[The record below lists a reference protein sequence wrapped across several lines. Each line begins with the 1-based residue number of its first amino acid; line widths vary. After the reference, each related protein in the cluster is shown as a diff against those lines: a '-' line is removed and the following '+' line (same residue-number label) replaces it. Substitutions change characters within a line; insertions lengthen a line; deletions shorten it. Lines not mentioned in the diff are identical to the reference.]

1 MKFISILFLLFS
13 LESWANEADQKS
25 KYLDLTLAGDIL
37 NEVVTDIPDDLID
50 IVRAPF
56 DSPDAARDYTL
67 ILGGLIL
74 TDKYTTKLYQDH
86 IEDQFD
92 ALDFIPF
99 EPNSDKFPSS
109 ISSSGRYLVLGL
121 SGAYAGSVI
130 ASDAKGQAA
139 ALLSAKAMTYSYVTS
154 HVILKTLFGRNR
166 PHRYLSNCGNAGE
179 VIEPGFT
186 CDNLDFG
193 NGRDNV
199 FKSGGPATAMP
210 SFHATMLFSVARVYQ
225 QTYDDYL
232 IPYSIAAALF
242 AHEGKGH
249 NHWVSDLFAGAI
261 IGTVIGDVV
270 TDNFF
275 GDNEDIS
282 LEPIIT
288 DESQSINLSY
298 RF

>member
-1 MKFISILFLLFS
+1 MVYADKVVKDLGYFD
-13 LESWANEADQKS
+13 LE
-25 KYLDLTLAGDIL
+25 LAGDVID
-37 NEVVTDIPDDLID
+37 EIVTDVPDDLLG

-56 DSPDAARDYTL
+56 DSPDAARDYAL

-74 TDKYTTKLYQDH
+74 MDKHTTEFYQDH
-86 IEDQFD
+86 VEDEFD
-92 ALDFIPF
+92 IIDIPVA
-99 EPNSDKFPSS
+99 PYQDKFSS
-109 ISSSGRYLVLGL
+109 GVSSSARYLVLGL
-121 SGAYAGSVI
+121 SGTYAGSVI

-139 ALLSAKAMTYSYVTS
+139 ALLSAKAMTYSYIIS

-232 IPYSIAAALF
+232 IPYSVAVALF

-249 NHWVSDLFAGAI
+249 NHWVSDLFLGGI

-270 TDNFF
+270 TNNFF
-275 GDNEDIS
+275 GDNEGIS

-288 DESQSINLSY
+288 DESQGINLSY

>member
-13 LESWANEADQKS
+13 LESWANGADQKS
-25 KYLDLTLAGDIL
+25 KYLDLSIASNVLD
-37 NEVVTDIPDDLID
+37 EVITDIPDDLIG

-56 DSPDAARDYTL
+56 DSPDAARDYAL

-74 TDKYTTKLYQDH
+74 TDKYTTEFYQDH

-92 ALDFIPF
+92 IVDIPV
-99 EPNSDKFPSS
+99 EPNGDKFPSS

-166 PHRYLSNCGNAGE
+166 PHRYLSNCGKAGE
-179 VIEPGFT
+179 EVKPGFT

-193 NGRDNV
+193 NTRDNF
-199 FKSGGPATAMP
+199 FKSGGNGTGMP

-232 IPYSIAAALF
+232 IPYSVAAALF

-249 NHWVSDLFAGAI
+249 NHWVSDLFLGGI

-275 GDNEDIS
+275 GDNEDIA
-282 LEPIIT
+282 LEPVIAE
-288 DESQSINLSY
+288 ESQGINLSY

>member
-1 MKFISILFLLFS
+1 MKFISVLFLLFS

-56 DSPDAARDYTL
+56 DSPDAARDYAL

-74 TDKYTTKLYQDH
+74 TDKHITEFYQDH
-86 IEDQFD
+86 IEDQ
-92 ALDFIPF
+92 LDIVDLP
-99 EPNSDKFPSS
+99 EINGDKFPSGFS
-109 ISSSGRYLVLGL
+109 ASDRYLVLGL
-121 SGAYAGSVI
+121 GGAYAGSVI

-139 ALLSAKAMTYSYVTS
+139 ALLSAKAMTYSYITS
-154 HVILKTLFGRNR
+154 QVILKTLFGRNR
-166 PHRYLSNCGNAGE
+166 PHRYLSNCGKAGE
-179 VIEPGFT
+179 IIEPGFT

-199 FKSGGPATAMP
+199 FKAGGKATAMP

-232 IPYSIAAALF
+232 IPYSVAAILF
-242 AHEGKGH
+242 ANDGKGH
-249 NHWVSDLFAGAI
+249 NHWMSDLFAGAI

-275 GDNEDIS
+275 GDNEDIYID
-282 LEPIIT
+282 PFVT
-288 DESQSINLSY
+288 NDSQGINLSY

>member
-1 MKFISILFLLFS
+1 MLNKTLPFLILIFSSIVYADKVEQDIGYFD
-13 LESWANEADQKS
+13 LE
-25 KYLDLTLAGDIL
+25 LAGNVIDEI
-37 NEVVTDIPDDLID
+37 VTDIPDDLLG

-56 DSPDAARDYTL
+56 DSPDAARDYAL

-74 TDKYTTKLYQDH
+74 TDKYTTEFYQDH

-92 ALDFIPF
+92 IVNLPEINGD
-99 EPNSDKFPSS
+99 NFPSGFS
-109 ISSSGRYLVLGL
+109 ESDRYLVLGL
-121 SGAYAGSVI
+121 GGAYAGSVI

-139 ALLSAKAMTYSYVTS
+139 ALLSAKAMTYSYITS
-154 HVILKTLFGRNR
+154 QVILKTLFGRNR
-166 PHRYLSNCGNAGE
+166 PHRYLSNCSNAGE

-193 NGRDNV
+193 NERDNV
-199 FKSGGPATAMP
+199 FKAGGVATAMP

-225 QTYDDYL
+225 QTYGDYL
-232 IPYSIAAALF
+232 VPYSVAAILF
-242 AHEGKGH
+242 ANDGKGH
-249 NHWVSDLFAGAI
+249 NHWMSDLFLGGI

-275 GDNEDIS
+275 GDNEDLS
-282 LEPIIT
+282 VVPIVNN
-288 DESQSINLSY
+288 ESQGMALSY

>member
-1 MKFISILFLLFS
+1 MKFLSVLFLLFS

-56 DSPDAARDYTL
+56 DSPDAARDYAL

-74 TDKYTTKLYQDH
+74 TDKYTTKLYQNH

-92 ALDFIPF
+92 ALDLIPF
-99 EPNSDKFPSS
+99 EPNGDKFPSG
-109 ISSSGRYLVLGL
+109 ISSSGRYLLLGL

-130 ASDAKGQAA
+130 SSDAKGQAA

-193 NGRDNV
+193 NKRDKI
-199 FKSGGPATAMP
+199 FKSAGLATAMP

-282 LEPIIT
+282 IDPFVT
-288 DESQSINLSY
+288 NDSQGINLSY

>member
-1 MKFISILFLLFS
+1 MLGKTLPLLILIFSSIVYADKVEQDLGYFD
-13 LESWANEADQKS
+13 LE
-25 KYLDLTLAGDIL
+25 LAGNVIDKI
-37 NEVVTDIPDDLID
+37 VTDIPDDLLG

-56 DSPDAARDYTL
+56 DSPDAARDYAL

-74 TDKYTTKLYQDH
+74 TDKYTTEFYQDH

-92 ALDFIPF
+92 IVSLPTI
-99 EPNSDKFPSS
+99 NGGNFPSGFS
-109 ISSSGRYLVLGL
+109 ESDRYLVLGL
-121 SGAYAGSVI
+121 GGAYAGSLI

-139 ALLSAKAMTYSYVTS
+139 ALLSAKAMTYSYITS
-154 HVILKTLFGRNR
+154 QVILKTLFGRNR

-193 NGRDNV
+193 NERDNV
-199 FKSGGPATAMP
+199 FKAGGVATAMP

-225 QTYDDYL
+225 QTYGDYL
-232 IPYSIAAALF
+232 VPYSVAAILF
-242 AHEGKGH
+242 ANDGKGH
-249 NHWVSDLFAGAI
+249 NHWMSDLFLGGI

-275 GDNEDIS
+275 GDNKDLS
-282 LEPIIT
+282 VVPIVNN
-288 DESQSINLSY
+288 ESQGMALSY

>member
-1 MKFISILFLLFS
+1 MKFISILFLLLS

-25 KYLDLTLAGDIL
+25 KYLDLTLAGDIF
-37 NEVVTDIPDDLID
+37 NEVVTDIPDDLLG

-56 DSPDAARDYTL
+56 DSPDAARDYAL

-99 EPNSDKFPSS
+99 EPNGDKFPSG

-130 ASDAKGQAA
+130 SSDAKGQAA
-139 ALLSAKAMTYSYVTS
+139 ALLSAKAMTYSYITS

-193 NGRDNV
+193 NKRDKI
-199 FKSGGPATAMP
+199 FKSAGLATAMP

-275 GDNEDIS
+275 GDNEDIA
-282 LEPIIT
+282 LEPVIAE
-288 DESQSINLSY
+288 ESQGINLSY

>member
-1 MKFISILFLLFS
+1 MVF
-13 LESWANEADQKS
+13 ANDVENDS
-25 KYLDLTLAGDIL
+25 DYLDLELASSII
-37 NEVVTDIPDDLID
+37 NKVVTDIPDDLIG

-56 DSPDAARDYTL
+56 DSPDAARDYAL

-74 TDKYTTKLYQDH
+74 TDKYTTEFYQDH

-92 ALDFIPF
+92 ALDFIPI
-99 EPNSDKFPSS
+99 EPNGDKFPSS

-139 ALLSAKAMTYSYVTS
+139 ALLSAKAMTYSYITS

-166 PHRYLSNCGNAGE
+166 PHRYLSNCSNAGE

-199 FKSGGPATAMP
+199 FKSGGAATAMP

-232 IPYSIAAALF
+232 IPYSVAAALF

-249 NHWVSDLFAGAI
+249 NHWISDLFLGGI

-275 GDNEDIS
+275 GDNKDLS
-282 LEPIIT
+282 VVPIINN
-288 DESQSINLSY
+288 ESQGMALSY